1 MGIKIKEYSVS
12 DLVKLFLSKIKSDSP
27 SHFFEIGCF
36 SAEFSKILSKES
48 DCIITAFEA
57 NPYNYKKFK
66 DSIEANG
73 INLIHSAI
81 SNTNEPLTFKIQNG
95 RETQGNNSILK
106 REKSPIKGYSEVS
119 VNCSKLDEYNSDAIK
134 SAGLWIDAEG
144 VGYEVLQ
151 GAKSILQKTR
161 YVFIEVE
168 EIRYWKKQKLDS
180 DIISFMKSNGFTPIA
195 RDREYPHQYNI
206 IFEKSEHNK
215 PQI

>member
-12 DLVKLFLSKIKSDSP
+12 DLVKLFLSKIKSNSP

-81 SNTNEPLTFKIQNG
+81 SNTNEPLTFKIRNG
-95 RETQGNNSILK
+95 RETKPNNSILK
-106 REKSPIKGYSEVS
+106 REKFAEWKSPIDGYSEVS

-134 SAGLWIDAEG
+134 GVGLWIDAEG
-144 VGYEVLQ
+144 VGYEVLE

-168 EIRYWKKQKLDS
+168 EIRYWENQKLDS
-180 DIISFMKSNGFTPIA
+180 DIISFMKSNGFAPIA
-195 RDREYPHQYNI
+195 RDREYTHQYNI
-206 IFEKSEHNK
+206 IFEKSE
-215 PQI
+215 